1 MEKKLQEMFKVF
13 EIMAFENV
21 AGISLNYDENKCDR
35 QSTYYQTFPRFHI
48 WVEEMFS
55 NSIFLG
61 LMEN

>member
-48 WVEEMFS
+48 
-55 NSIFLG
+55 
-61 LMEN
+61 